1 MLFLYNLIGWE
12 IQLAKEKAEKEGL
25 EKVPFNGRLSWPCL
39 ARQVHRWNLEF
50 ILYR

>member
-25 EKVPFNGRLSWPCL
+25 ERFRSMDDLVGL
-39 ARQVHRWNLEF
+39 ALHAKCTAG
-50 ILYR
+50 I